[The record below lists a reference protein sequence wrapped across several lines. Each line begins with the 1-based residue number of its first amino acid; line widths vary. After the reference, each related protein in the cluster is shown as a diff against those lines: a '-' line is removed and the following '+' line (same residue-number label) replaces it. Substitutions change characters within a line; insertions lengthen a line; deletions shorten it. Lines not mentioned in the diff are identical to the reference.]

1 MTKVLILQGG
11 NNEEHKVSINT
22 AKQIAKALKQIVI
35 RNSSGSEFKND
46 DRIKRASGQLF
57 SPLEETQ
64 FLIDE
69 IIQSKKRAIN
79 LLPRSREVRK
89 LQHQLISHYQLKSI
103 SVGVEPHRYVR
114 LFPSGIR

>member
-1 MTKVLILQGG
+1 
-11 NNEEHKVSINT
+11 
-22 AKQIAKALKQIVI
+22 
-35 RNSSGSEFKND
+35 
-46 DRIKRASGQLF
+46 
-57 SPLEETQ
+57 
-64 FLIDE
+64 
-69 IIQSKKRAIN
+69 

>member
-1 MTKVLILQGG
+1 MIVLIGQ
-11 NNEEHKVSINT
+11 VATIFT
-22 AKQIAKALKQIVI
+22 LK
-35 RNSSGSEFKND
+35 K
-46 DRIKRASGQLF
+46 
-57 SPLEETQ
+57 TQ

-89 LQHQLISHYQLKSI
+89 FQHQLISHYQLKSI

-114 LFPSGIR
+114 LFPSGAR